1 MTFHLAYSYPTKKGV
16 TDLFHKSTKKRSL
29 HVAVHLDCTVLR
41 SKIKTSHLPIEY
53 VFSFSEYYFALQ
65 SHSVLFLRYLPKL
78 AKKSKPVNLDKQS
91 VVTIGLIRF
100 YPAR

>member
-1 MTFHLAYSYPTKKGV
+1 MKILV
-16 TDLFHKSTKKRSL
+16 TDLFHKSTNERSL
-29 HVAVHLDCTVLR
+29 HVEVNDQDLAASYRIHL
-41 SKIKTSHLPIEY
+41 
-53 VFSFSEYYFALQ
+53 SFLEYYFALQ